1 MSHLKSPYHVLKN
14 IRKVCNR
21 GATIFI
27 RNIDDGLNFVYP
39 DEKLMFERSFNMIAK
54 CDTTGYRYSGRELF
68 TLLHRSGYHDIIYEK
83 MGINSAQMDY
93 TEKEAFFDT
102 IFLFLKNSI
111 NVTAK
116 NNPYNQEI
124 EVEKEWLDEHFEELE
139 EQFLSTD
146 SFVNFGFL
154 IVVAK
159 Y

>member
-1 MSHLKSPYHVLKN
+1 
-14 IRKVCNR
+14 
-21 GATIFI
+21 
-27 RNIDDGLNFVYP
+27 
-39 DEKLMFERSFNMIAK
+39 
-54 CDTTGYRYSGRELF
+54 
-68 TLLHRSGYHDIIYEK
+68 
-83 MGINSAQMDY
+83 MDY